1 MKTNDEFSSNV
12 KSGLV
17 VVLSILV
24 VAVLVRFGPPVK
36 SEVTSA
42 LEMFARKTEQYL
54 THRYSSARQ
63 L

>member
-1 MKTNDEFSSNV
+1 MKTNSVFSSNV

-17 VVLSILV
+17 VVLSVLV

-36 SEVTSA
+36 AEVTSA
-42 LEMFARKTEQYL
+42 LETFARKTEQHLMY
-54 THRYSSARQ
+54 RYSSARQ